1 MEPEP
6 GCIVS
11 LLSFPPILLLKAPFG
26 PVRPSSHL
34 TLYIM
39 VDITHITPPNLYY
52 SPQVYQPKI
61 TILAP
66 KKLLYRD
73 AFNFPPPNTANLSK
87 LAILYLTVGEMLPAS
102 TKNPRFALH
111 PADRVTKRIVP
122 INRSNTWE
130 RAIGRIKWVM
140 NTLS

>member
-1 MEPEP
+1 MKLEP

-11 LLSFPPILLLKAPFG
+11 LLSFPPILLRKVPFG
-26 PVRPSSHL
+26 PVRPSSYL

-39 VDITHITPPNLYY
+39 VDAAPR
-52 SPQVYQPKI
+52 VYQPKI

-73 AFNFPPPNTANLSK
+73 AFNFPPPNIANLSK

-111 PADRVTKRIVP
+111 PADRSTKRIVS

-130 RAIGRIKWVM
+130 RVIGRMKWVM